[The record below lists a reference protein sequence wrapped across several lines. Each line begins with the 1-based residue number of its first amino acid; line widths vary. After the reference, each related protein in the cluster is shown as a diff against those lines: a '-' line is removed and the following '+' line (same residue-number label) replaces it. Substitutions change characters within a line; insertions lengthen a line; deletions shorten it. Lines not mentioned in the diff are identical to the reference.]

1 MTEIN
6 SVVEAVAM
14 GESMSLDAM
23 LDSKREELARIADSE
38 ATRGLDPML
47 AAGVVKG
54 AREGIEKHREA
65 VRAKFGD
72 EGLAILDGL
81 WEDADQTRLAQFD
94 FASGGKV
101 SDLGALHE
109 QVMEKHTLL
118 VTDADALSNRKLMDR
133 TRIDTAR
140 GVQGYRNAAN
150 STMILVG
157 LFRENTALLGK
168 KTALTVEEVDEAAR
182 VALLMLPCMDEREFG
197 TQKLAPAER
206 RNRCLNT
213 LIQNYGEV
221 RRMLTYLR
229 WWHDDVDAIAPSLW
243 VSRRATGAKKKTPG
257 NEPGEDLKDKEK
269 RVPNAPADLNPFG
282 DGGPFAV

>member
-1 MTEIN
+1 VSERN
-6 SVVEAVAM
+6 SGETVVVA
-14 GESMSLDAM
+14 GESMSHEAM

-65 VRAKFGD
+65 VRAKFG
-72 EGLAILDGL
+72 EEALAILDGL
-81 WEDADQTRLAQFD
+81 WNDADETRLAQFD
-94 FASGGKV
+94 FASGSKV
-101 SDLGALHE
+101 SDLGALHS
-109 QVMEKHTLL
+109 QVLEKHALL
-118 VTDADALSNRKLMDR
+118 VTDADALANRKLLDR
-133 TRIDTAR
+133 TRVDTAR

-150 STMILVG
+150 STMMLVR

-168 KTALTVEEVDEAAR
+168 KTALTEEEVDDAAR
-182 VALLMLPCMDEREFG
+182 VALSMLDCMDGREFG

-206 RNRCLNT
+206 RNRCLNKM
-213 LIQNYGEV
+213 IQNYGEV

-243 VSRRATGAKKKTPG
+243 VSRRTTGGKKRTPE
-257 NEPGEDLKDKEK
+257 NEEGANLKDKEK
-269 RVPNAPADLNPFG
+269 APPAPGDLNPFG
-282 DGGPFAV
+282 DDGPFAV